1 MTEVANP
8 SVILKA
14 RIALLSTSI
23 GGPDYSAD
31 NEEPRYKLGDEALLC
46 LKDLKRWFKL
56 VDDEQSRLDVAMATA
71 EYKILTD
78 DLIPILIEWED
89 KASQKKTM
97 GIGGVVGKSYYD
109 KIALQCLQLMVLMT
123 WPLILT
129 DQSTVSQ
136 VNNYAEVKKYQLVYK
151 KTILSTQDG
160 KVLKAIVRLVTN
172 IMRIDRLNRSP
183 HDNMVIKLALNFF
196 RNVIAIEP
204 GELTITNKK
213 KTPKGI
219 NATDTLPPGVSHDD
233 ISLNSVISS
242 FHKNKVFKLLLT
254 LSSSM
259 TSEFDQDFINVPL
272 LEIMTYLTK
281 DIDQDMLV
289 QSTSKSTTSLN
300 KDNDNVKG
308 VYRSRP
314 NMELSELLK
323 KETQMKKNLVK
334 HTSSRHSRFGAM
346 ISIQTDDLK
355 RYTVTGSQNLLDEG
369 SAMDKIDARK
379 KWNKRQQQK
388 KQDPMEEGLPD
399 GFLNTQKGGFPLL
412 NSTADIFVKFLNNF
426 IDSSFNILLHS
437 INNYF
442 TTEID
447 RIVTLEQIEYL
458 LFIAWFIRYQIGRC
472 HTNPTAEV
480 SAISETLEETTC
492 ILICQLLRTSNGMK
506 NWPVVHASMIS
517 FNQLITLL
525 RENMVRS
532 NKEFDTFSILNY
544 LFNNDRLQLLTSLPR
559 TAIGHSE
566 HYLKT
571 VVHLTHSVL
580 KILEENTEN
589 PYNKQT
595 PTQKS
600 TNFDSEPPLASS
612 IDFEVNDTIDVDF
625 LRVQSNFIND
635 PTIDTYINFLQRFR
649 ELDHQSIKE
658 VVTFFHRILTKAKEE
673 TFLFRLDLIVLLRD
687 ILDSSF
693 LARNSKSRR
702 YVEDF
707 SNYFLHRL
715 KKRLKVSPAWF
726 VGLLFP
732 SLHDSQVGYFQ
743 RYGEQKIKGMKRLFG
758 VTPTTFNLG
767 DEEDGLPVAIL
778 RDMKI
783 GILVSTTI
791 DNGNEELLQL
801 LQKYINVSLSF
812 WEAALHKEGT
822 NKDDII
828 LDRDIQKTDF
838 VLPPVIR
845 KHLLTDGDFRALLIL
860 LDFQIPTIS
869 TDKCCL
875 NKECNYRQLQND
887 YDSFVKYMK
896 TPFETPNG
904 LSSSSYLVRSTKE
917 AEENPADED
926 GWNGNEE
933 YDYDDPSIIRDEDY
947 FRTLDENMDNRLKGK
962 NLRKGLAKS
971 KKVKRTQKSGR
982 KGRRSNLP
990 TFTDG
995 EEVVEMPK
1003 PGSHH
1008 AVASKEYIS
1017 DSDDEEELSSIFYEN
1032 EIYLRYLLEKN
1043 NKTLS
1048 QEQSSMYAK
1057 FRNERVSNNGS
1068 VTSDFTELFG
1078 GRIPSLDQLKQFSSE
1093 TLAPNMLLHDMSAKK
1108 LDNPSNEEEPGNA
1121 EVGPD
1126 DAESVNASNELYK
1139 HSDNEDNNEDKV
1151 DLNDEDDDEDIEVSF
1166 SKSSS
1171 KKRKRN
1177 ISEIKENGD
1186 DDSDA
1191 DPEDIDEKK
1200 RIKVF
1205 STQASKGKEGSED
1218 NNNTVGTEVEMIDEP
1233 FGTTPSVY
1241 DSLMLTFDQAEHNNE
1256 EEEEEEDED
1265 DEDDDE

>member
-56 VDDEQSRLDVAMATA
+56 VDDEQNRLDVAMATA

-97 GIGGVVGKSYYD
+97 GKGGLVGKSYYD

-151 KTILSTQDG
+151 KAILSTQDG

-233 ISLNSVISS
+233 ISLNSVVSC

-281 DIDQDMLV
+281 DIDQDLLI
-289 QSTSKSTTSLN
+289 QSSDLSTKQNGT
-300 KDNDNVKG
+300 DTIKG

-323 KETQMKKNLVK
+323 KETKMKKNLIK

-346 ISIQTDDLK
+346 ISIETSDK
-355 RYTVTGSQNLLDEG
+355 RRYTVTGNQNLLDEA
-369 SAMDKIDARK
+369 STMDKIDSRK

-399 GFLNTQKGGFPLL
+399 GFLNTQTGSFPLL
-412 NSTADIFVKFLNNF
+412 NSTTNIFLKFLNNF

-442 TTEID
+442 TTEMD

-458 LFIAWFIRYQIGRC
+458 LFIAWFIRYQIARC
-472 HTNPTAEV
+472 HMDPSAEISV
-480 SAISETLEETTC
+480 ISEILEETTC

-517 FNQLITLL
+517 FNGLITLL
-525 RENMVRS
+525 REKMVRS
-532 NKEFDTFSILNY
+532 NKDFDTISILNY
-544 LFNNDRLQLLTSLPR
+544 LFNSDRLQLLTSLPR
-559 TAIGHSE
+559 TAHGHSE

-580 KILEENTEN
+580 KVLQENTEN
-589 PYNKQT
+589 PYNKQI
-595 PTQKS
+595 PQQNGKIL
-600 TNFDSEPPLASS
+600 DSEPPLASS
-612 IDFEVNDTIDVDF
+612 MDLDENNTIDVDF

-658 VVTFFHRILTKAKEE
+658 VVSFFHRILTKAKEE
-673 TFLFRLDLIVLLRD
+673 TFLFRLDLVVLLRD
-687 ILDSSF
+687 ILDSTF

-743 RYGEQKIKGMKRLFG
+743 RYGEQKIKGVKRLFG
-758 VTPTTFNLG
+758 VTPTMFKLT
-767 DEEDGLPVAIL
+767 DDEDGLPIAVL

-783 GILVSTTI
+783 GILVSTII
-791 DNGNEELLQL
+791 DNGDDELIHLLQEHL
-801 LQKYINVSLSF
+801 RINLSF
-812 WEAALHKEGT
+812 WDTALHKEHTDNGDT
-822 NKDDII
+822 NLEKDIP
-828 LDRDIQKTDF
+828 KTEF
-838 VLPPVIR
+838 VLPPVTR
-845 KHLLTDGDFRALLIL
+845 KHLLTDGDFRALLVL
-860 LDFQIPTIS
+860 LDFQIPAIS

-875 NKECNYRQLQND
+875 NKDCNYRQLQND
-887 YDSFVKYMK
+887 YDSFSKYMK

-904 LSSSSYLVRSTKE
+904 LPSSSYLVKNKIVE
-917 AEENPADED
+917 EENRADED

-933 YDYDDPSIIRDEDY
+933 YDYGDPSIIRDEDY
-947 FRTLDENMDNRLKGK
+947 FRALDENMEHKLKGK
-962 NLRKGLAKS
+962 SLRKGLAKS
-971 KKVKRTQKSGR
+971 KKVKKTKKSGSR
-982 KGRRSNLP
+982 GRRSNIP

-995 EEVVEMPK
+995 EEAVELAK
-1003 PGSHH
+1003 PGSHY

-1017 DSDDEEELSSIFYEN
+1017 DSDDEEGLSSIFYEN
-1032 EIYLRYLLEKN
+1032 EVYLRYLLEKN

-1048 QEQSSMYAK
+1048 PEQSSMYAK
-1057 FRNERVSNNGS
+1057 FRNERVANNGS
-1068 VTSDFTELFG
+1068 VTSDFKELFG
-1078 GRIPSLDQLKQFSSE
+1078 GPIPSLDQLKQFSSE

-1108 LDNPSNEEEPGNA
+1108 LDTPLNEEEGAGTDLETSDINMANISQKKQEQMDSDGNETDSDMKPNDEDGDEDDEDGSLSKVSA
-1121 EVGPD
+1121 KTKKRSISEISDEED
-1126 DAESVNASNELYK
+1126 DADSNASADDNDDKKRPKIIFSENNNGEKGTNTNRSVSGIEPDASNEP
-1139 HSDNEDNNEDKV
+1139 SNAT
-1151 DLNDEDDDEDIEVSF
+1151 
-1166 SKSSS
+1166 
-1171 KKRKRN
+1171 R
-1177 ISEIKENGD
+1177 
-1186 DDSDA
+1186 
-1191 DPEDIDEKK
+1191 
-1200 RIKVF
+1200 
-1205 STQASKGKEGSED
+1205 
-1218 NNNTVGTEVEMIDEP
+1218 
-1233 FGTTPSVY
+1233 SVY
-1241 DSLMLTFDQAEHNNE
+1241 DSLMLTFDQAEH
-1256 EEEEEEDED
+1256 
-1265 DEDDDE
+1265 DDDNTDEE

>member
-23 GGPDYSAD
+23 GGPDYSAV

-78 DLIPILIEWED
+78 DLIPILIEWEE

-136 VNNYAEVKKYQLVYK
+136 VNNYAEVKKHQLVYK
-151 KTILSTQDG
+151 KMILSTQEG

-172 IMRIDRLNRSP
+172 VMRIDRLNRSP

-233 ISLNSVISS
+233 ISLNSVVSS

-281 DIDQDMLV
+281 DIDQDILI
-289 QSTSKSTTSLN
+289 QATNKSTNPLN
-300 KDNDNVKG
+300 KNTNNDNMKG

-323 KETQMKKNLVK
+323 KETQMKKNLIK

-346 ISIQTDDLK
+346 ISIQTDDLR
-355 RYTVTGSQNLLDEG
+355 RYTVTGSQNLLDEA

-399 GFLNTQKGGFPLL
+399 GFLNTQNGGFPLL
-412 NSTADIFVKFLNNF
+412 NSTTDIFIKFLNNF

-442 TTEID
+442 TTEMD
-447 RIVTLEQIEYL
+447 RVVTLEQIEYL
-458 LFIAWFIRYQIGRC
+458 LFIAWFMKYQIGRC
-472 HTNPTAEV
+472 HTNPTAEI

-525 RENMVRS
+525 GDKMVTS

-571 VVHLTHSVL
+571 VIHLTHSVL

-589 PYNKQT
+589 PYNKLAS
-595 PTQKS
+595 TQPG
-600 TNFDSEPPLASS
+600 TNIDEEPPLASS
-612 IDFEVNDTIDVDF
+612 IGLESNDTIDIDF

-658 VVTFFHRILTKAKEE
+658 VVAFFHRILTKAKEE

-743 RYGEQKIKGMKRLFG
+743 RYGEHKIKGMKRLFG
-758 VTPTTFNLG
+758 VSPTMFKLG
-767 DEEDGLPVAIL
+767 SEEEGLPVAVL

-783 GILVSTTI
+783 GILVSTII
-791 DNGNEELLQL
+791 DNGDREIVQSFAEYLLVNLSHWDVAQRL
-801 LQKYINVSLSF
+801 MDVDKDSTTDLDKSVSKMYF
-812 WEAALHKEGT
+812 
-822 NKDDII
+822 D
-828 LDRDIQKTDF
+828 
-838 VLPPVIR
+838 LPPVLR
-845 KHLLTDGDFRALLIL
+845 KHLLTDGDFRALLVL
-860 LDFQIPTIS
+860 LDFQIPTVS
-869 TDKCCL
+869 TDKCYP
-875 NKECNYRQLQND
+875 NKDYNFRQLSND
-887 YDSFVKYMK
+887 CDSIAKYMT

-904 LSSSSYLVRSTKE
+904 LPSSSYLVRSVE
-917 AEENPADED
+917 EIEENLADED

-947 FRTLDENMDNRLKGK
+947 FKALDENMDNRLKGK

-971 KKVKRTQKSGR
+971 KKVKKTKKTGR
-982 KGRRSNLP
+982 RGRRSNLP

-995 EEVVEMPK
+995 EEIVEMPK

-1043 NKTLS
+1043 KKTLS

-1068 VTSDFTELFG
+1068 VTSDFKELFG
-1078 GRIPSLDQLKQFSSE
+1078 GPVPSLDQLKKFSSE

-1108 LDNPSNEEEPGNA
+1108 LDNPPNEEEHG
-1121 EVGPD
+1121 
-1126 DAESVNASNELYK
+1126 DAEIGQDDNQGINKTQDQYT
-1139 HSDNEDNNEDKV
+1139 HSDSEDNNENRV
-1151 DLNDEDDDEDIEVSF
+1151 NTEDDEDIDVSF

-1171 KKRKRN
+1171 RNRKRN
-1177 ISEIKENGD
+1177 ISGIEEDGD

-1191 DPEDIDEKK
+1191 D
-1200 RIKVF
+1200 
-1205 STQASKGKEGSED
+1205 SED
-1218 NNNTVGTEVEMIDEP
+1218 TDKNKRTKMSSTALGGGDDDLETNSITQGSHPEIVNTPSD
-1233 FGTTPSVY
+1233 TTKSVY
-1241 DSLMLTFDQAEHNNE
+1241 DSLMLTFDQAEHNE
-1256 EEEEEEDED
+1256 EEA
-1265 DEDDDE
+1265 DDDNDDD